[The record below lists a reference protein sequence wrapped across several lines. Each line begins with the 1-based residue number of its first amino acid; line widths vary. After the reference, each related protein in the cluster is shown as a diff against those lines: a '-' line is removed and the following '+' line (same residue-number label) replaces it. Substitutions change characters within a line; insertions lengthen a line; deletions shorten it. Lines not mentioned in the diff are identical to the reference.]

1 MSKVAQKHVVPSI
14 SGGWAVRNS
23 GSIRAS
29 RLFDTQTEAVEFG
42 RKAAK
47 KEATELFIHRRDG
60 TVQSRSS
67 YGNDPF
73 PPRDK
78 NKSDQQV

>member
-1 MSKVAQKHVVPSI
+1 MSKVAQKHVVPSM

-29 RLFDTQTEAVEFG
+29 RLFDTQSEAVEFG
-42 RKAAK
+42 RLAAK

-78 NKSDQQV
+78 K

>member
-1 MSKVAQKHVVPSI
+1 MSKIAQKHVVPSM

-47 KEATELFIHRRDG
+47 KEATVLFIHRRDG

-78 NKSDQQV
+78 K

>member
-1 MSKVAQKHVVPSI
+1 MTKVAQKHVVPSM

-29 RLFDTQTEAVEFG
+29 RLFDTQSEAVEFG

-47 KEATELFIHRRDG
+47 KEATEIFIHRRDG

-78 NKSDQQV
+78 K

>member
-1 MSKVAQKHVVPSI
+1 MTKVAQKHVVPSM

-29 RLFDTQTEAVEFG
+29 RLFDTQSEAVEFG

-78 NKSDQQV
+78 K

>member
-1 MSKVAQKHVVPSI
+1 MSKVAQKHVVPSM

-23 GSIRAS
+23 GSFRAS
-29 RLFDTQTEAVEFG
+29 RVFDTQSEAVAFG
-42 RKAAK
+42 RQVAK
-47 KEATELFIHRRDG
+47 MEATELFIHRRDG
-60 TVQSRSS
+60 TIQSRRS

-78 NKSDQQV
+78 K

>member
-1 MSKVAQKHVVPSI
+1 MSKVAQKHVVPSM

-29 RLFDTQTEAVEFG
+29 RVFDTQTEAVEFG

-47 KEATELFIHRRDG
+47 RKPPNFLFIDAMVLFSLGVHMEM
-60 TVQSRSS
+60 TH
-67 YGNDPF
+67 F
-73 PPRDK
+73 HLEIK

>member
-1 MSKVAQKHVVPSI
+1 MSKVAQKHVVPSM

-23 GSIRAS
+23 DSFRAS
-29 RLFDTQTEAVEFG
+29 RVFDTRSEAVAFG
-42 RKAAK
+42 RQVAK

-78 NKSDQQV
+78 K